1 LIVLDTNIISEIMRA
16 KPEARVIKWLNSQQ
30 ASKLFLSS
38 ITLAEIGYGLYILPD
53 GKRKWNLQQRFDQFI
68 KNAFETQI
76 VDFTQDS
83 AQVYA
88 RLMGER
94 KQAGNPMSIPDGQI
108 AAIALANGYTIAT
121 RNIKDFNNCGL
132 VLINPFTV

>member
-1 LIVLDTNIISEIMRA
+1 MRP
-16 KPEARVIKWLNSQQ
+16 KPETRVIKWLNSQQ

-38 ITLAEIGYGLYILPD
+38 ITIAEIGYGLYILPD

-76 VDFTQDS
+76 LDFTQDS

-88 RLMGER
+88 RLMGLR

-108 AAIALANGYTIAT
+108 TAIALANGQPLPL
-121 RNIKDFNNCGL
+121 K
-132 VLINPFTV
+132 

>member
-1 LIVLDTNIISEIMRA
+1 M
-16 KPEARVIKWLNSQQ
+16 
-30 ASKLFLSS
+30 
-38 ITLAEIGYGLYILPD
+38 PD

-68 KNAFETQI
+68 KNVFETQI
-76 VDFTQDS
+76 LDFTQDS

-94 KQAGNPMSIPDGQI
+94 KQAGNTMSMPDGQI

-132 VLINPFTV
+132 DLINPFAV

>member
-1 LIVLDTNIISEIMRA
+1 MVLDTNIISEIMRP
-16 KPEARVIKWLNSQQ
+16 KPETRVIKWLNSQQ

-83 AQVYA
+83 AQAYA
-88 RLMGER
+88 KLMGER

-108 AAIALANGYTIAT
+108 AAIALANGYAVAT
-121 RNIKDFNNCGL
+121 RNIKDFKDCGL
-132 VLINPFTV
+132 DLINPFTA

>member
-1 LIVLDTNIISEIMRA
+1 MIAMFVNTNISVA
-16 KPEARVIKWLNSQQ
+16 Q
-30 ASKLFLSS
+30 
-38 ITLAEIGYGLYILPD
+38 
-53 GKRKWNLQQRFDQFI
+53 
-68 KNAFETQI
+68 TQI
-76 VDFTQDS
+76 LDFTQNS

-88 RLMGER
+88 RLMGES
-94 KQAGNPMSIPDGQI
+94 KQAGNSMSIPDGQI